1 MGEFPSG
8 LDCGIF
14 VGKFG
19 KWDGFW
25 EERYGV
31 DDVFGVS
38 AWYPDAIA
46 LVMVE
51 GWAKVP
57 AIRAMWGPSLA
68 IGGFFVDGARGL
80 RVKSKLPLS
89 WAYAESLGLRR
100 EARRRLRVSS
110 AWGRRR
116 HQFDRGKL
124 GSVLARPAMKWFLK
138 VRMARLEA
146 FRRWI
151 CWGYQLVFHVV

>member
-1 MGEFPSG
+1 MVVKVLGEWSTKTGLLYGVGKFPSR

-19 KWDGFW
+19 ECDGFW
-25 EERYGV
+25 EERDCV
-31 DDVFGVS
+31 NDAFGVS

-51 GWAKVP
+51 GRAKVP

-68 IGGFFVDGARGL
+68 IGGFFVDDYSCSRGCDGCACEIK
-80 RVKSKLPLS
+80 VPSS

-116 HQFDRGKL
+116 HQFETGKF
-124 GSVLARPAMKWFLK
+124 GSVLARN
-138 VRMARLEA
+138 
-146 FRRWI
+146 
-151 CWGYQLVFHVV
+151 GS